1 MADMNVN
8 QSNIEK
14 ITQYLQQNG
23 ESTKEVSS
31 KEVESVFNT
40 MSGNGAEA
48 VETEEFATTLAE
60 KFLERE
66 IDEIEDD
73 YLAAWEDFAASD
85 GEKGKLSSDD
95 MKIVSDLLDAYKE
108 SKLPDGWKVEDGV
121 VKDADGNE
129 VVATDPKDLPE
140 GHKITDD
147 GKILDESGK
156 QIGVVAETEVYDPDT
171 NTYKTV
177 ESFYTYPAEE
187 ADATEKTEKPV
198 SKDDLPEGYSI
209 TDDGKILDKD
219 GKEIG
224 RTEVSYDDATSDG
237 VNDRITQYF
246 LYEEKSELPEGWTE
260 DENGVIK
267 DENGRELSP
276 VDAQTIDEGN
286 YNVKDGVIYNEFGQE
301 VGRVVSQESDAIGE
315 DGVPET
321 VDSYYLY
328 NDVPEIQEVQIPPS
342 ELPEGYTITDDGKI
356 LDKDGNV
363 FGCIKE
369 SYIDA
374 ANGDGVNDKVTQ
386 YFKYE
391 EVPAEETKMPEGW
404 VENEDGT
411 VTDENG
417 NKLLPVDAQ
426 VIDEGDYEV
435 KDGKIFD
442 KDGNEVGRVVSQET
456 DAIDEEGEA
465 VDETVD
471 SYYLY
476 VLDEPAPIA
485 EEPSQGSPVIEDEPT
500 TEELPPLESGTD
512 PNVPTTSPTPPPEDA
527 IIEDPE
533 DPSKG
538 TVITDDAAAQFAKQ
552 LYDTTAGRMG
562 TDEQQ
567 FRDIL
572 ENPDL
577 TSDDWVKI
585 ISAYNESY
593 GSFIQDVDADF
604 SSMSGKEDI
613 MTGIT
618 SKLLEAAEGGSED
631 AVKLLAKEFHNGTA
645 GMTGTADEFVAAFMN
660 SASDE
665 VLMAVMESYAEVND
679 GADIYDAVKK
689 DFSGQIEDAYIARL
703 NEILAK
709 MRE

>member
-14 ITQYLQQNG
+14 IAQYLQQNG

-60 KFLERE
+60 TFLERE
-66 IDEIEDD
+66 IEDIEDD

-95 MKIVSDLLDAYKE
+95 MKLVSDLLDAYKE
-108 SKLPDGWKVEDGV
+108 SKLPDDWKVEDGV
-121 VKDADGNE
+121 VYDASGKE
-129 VVATDPKDLPE
+129 VVATDHKDLPE

-147 GKILDESGK
+147 GKILDSEGN
-156 QIGVVAETEVYDPDT
+156 QIGVVAETEVYDPET
-171 NTYKTV
+171 GKYNTV
-177 ESFYTYPAEE
+177 ESFYTYPKEE
-187 ADATEKTEKPV
+187 ATEKTEKPV
-198 SKDDLPEGYSI
+198 SKADLPEGYSI

-224 RTEVSYDDATSDG
+224 RTEVSYEDATSDG
-237 VNDRITQYF
+237 VNDKVTQYF

-286 YNVKDGVIYNEFGQE
+286 YDVKDGVIYNEFGQE

-321 VDSYYLY
+321 VASYYLY
-328 NDVPEIQEVQIPPS
+328 NDVPEVKEVQIPPS

-369 SYIDA
+369 TYIDA

-391 EVPAEETKMPEGW
+391 EVPAEETKLPEGW
-404 VENEDGT
+404 TENEDGT
-411 VTDENG
+411 VTDDKG
-417 NKLLPVDAQ
+417 NKLLPVDAE
-426 VIDEGDYEV
+426 VIDNGDYEV
-435 KDGKIFD
+435 KDGKIYD
-442 KDGNEVGRVVSQET
+442 KTTGNEVGRVVSQET
-456 DAIDEEGEA
+456 DAIDEEGEP

-476 VLDEPAPIA
+476 QTETVEDPQPVA
-485 EEPSQGSPVIEDEPT
+485 ETPT
-500 TEELPPLESGTD
+500 TEELPELEAGNEEGSEEK
-512 PNVPTTSPTPPPEDA
+512 S
-527 IIEDPE
+527 
-533 DPSKG
+533 
-538 TVITDDAAAQFAKQ
+538 VITDEAAAQFAKQ
-552 LYDTTAGRMG
+552 LYDTTAGRLG
-562 TDEQQ
+562 TDDEQ
-567 FRDIL
+567 FMDIL

-604 SSMSGKEDI
+604 SAMSGKEDI
-613 MTGIT
+613 MTSIT
-618 SKLLEAAEGGSED
+618 SKLLEAAEGGSEE
-631 AVKLLAKEFHNGTA
+631 AINLLAKEFHNGTA
-645 GMTGTADEFVAAFMN
+645 GMTGTADEFISAFMN
-660 SASDE
+660 GASDD
-665 VLMAVMESYAEVND
+665 VLMAVMESYSEVNE
-679 GADIYDAVKK
+679 GANIYDAVKK
-689 DFSGQIEDAYIARL
+689 DFSGQIEDSYIARL